1 MMILDI
7 DIARTPAPSAEGGIS
22 SEAGRGRLGLDE

>member
-7 DIARTPAPSAEGGIS
+7 DIAEAPALLAEGGRS
-22 SEAGRGRLGLDE
+22 SEARRGRLGLSE